1 MPKPKYSKTI
11 LCLANSRKTSGRCVA
26 GREVV
31 NNVLGDWV
39 RPVSVREKG
48 ELSELDRRYENG
60 QHPQVLDIIR
70 IPMLDVK
77 PHQFQAENHLI
88 NDGYYW
94 TLESQVNWDGV
105 HNALDGPAPLWTN
118 GDSSYSGINDRVS
131 VANLGHPQGTLRLI
145 KVADFSVHVVVEGA
159 EFGNGKRK
167 VRGRFTHGGVQH
179 YLAITDPQIERQYF
193 AGANGDF
200 QIGEAIVCIS
210 LGELH
215 NDYAYKLIASVI
227 TA

>member
-1 MPKPKYSKTI
+1 MPYSKTI

-31 NNVLGDWV
+31 NNKLGDWV
-39 RPVSVREKG
+39 RPVSARGSG

-70 IPMLDVK
+70 IPMLEPK

-88 NDGYYW
+88 NDDYYW
-94 TLESQVNWDGV
+94 TLERQVDWAGV
-105 HNALDGPAPLWTN
+105 HNALDGPGLLWTN
-118 GDSSYSGINDRVS
+118 GDSSYSGVNDRVS
-131 VANLGHPQGTLRLI
+131 AANLGQPQGTLRLI
-145 KVADFSVHVVVEGA
+145 KVTDLSINVVVEGA
-159 EFGNGKRK
+159 EFNNGKRK

-179 YLAITDPQIERQYF
+179 YLSITDPQIERQYL
-193 AGANGDF
+193 AGANGIF
-200 QIGEAIVCIS
+200 QIGEAILCIS
-210 LGELH
+210 LGEIY